1 MNAKEKNHKNII
13 RANILL
19 FFTYTI
25 LILFIFSL
33 IVFWVKYALAG
44 FHNELLSIC
53 LSLMS
58 SIIIFHSIRF
68 ACKSSTIDN
77 LKKSKLDQEGSEL
90 FLKRM
95 NLLFV
100 LCIIG
105 SVLFCLSYLVLDRIS
120 LENTINQIYEKYS
133 VISYKLVN
141 RLTNYVIIE
150 YKASFFSKL
159 YSIIIIESGFVIS
172 FLSLIPY
179 QKKVLEKY
187 NK

>member
-1 MNAKEKNHKNII
+1 MNSKEKNYTNII

-25 LILFIFSL
+25 IILFTFSL
-33 IVFWVKYALAG
+33 IVFWVKYALHG
-44 FHNELLSIC
+44 VHNEILSVC

-58 SIIIFHSIRF
+58 SILIFHSIRF

-77 LKKSKLDQEGSEL
+77 LKKSKLDQKNSEL

-105 SVLFCLSYLVLDRIS
+105 SVLFCISYFVLDKLSI
-120 LENTINQIYEKYS
+120 ENTINQIYEKYS
-133 VISYKLVN
+133 AFSTELVNKLIDYVIS
-141 RLTNYVIIE
+141 E
-150 YKASFFSKL
+150 YEASFFSKL
-159 YSIIIIESGFVIS
+159 YSIIIIELGFVIS

-179 QKKVLEKY
+179 QKKILEKY

>member
-1 MNAKEKNHKNII
+1 MNAKEKNYKNII

-25 LILFIFSL
+25 MILFIFSL
-33 IVFWVKYALAG
+33 IVFWIKYALTG
-44 FHNELLSIC
+44 FHNEILSIC
-53 LSLMS
+53 LSLMG

-77 LKKSKLDQEGSEL
+77 LKKSKLDKEGSEF

-95 NLLFV
+95 NLTFV

-105 SVLFCLSYLVLDRIS
+105 SVLFCLSYLILDRLSI
-120 LENTINQIYEKYS
+120 ENTINQIYIKYS
-133 VISYKLVN
+133 VVSTELVN
-141 RLTNYVIIE
+141 KLINYVVAE

-159 YSIIIIESGFVIS
+159 YSIIIIELGFVIS
-172 FLSLIPY
+172 FLSLVPY
-179 QKKVLEKY
+179 QKKILQKY